1 VSPASSIRN
10 ILYYAPIYMRSLKIQ
25 IGYPVYRRRR
35 IYIYTGDRNWC
46 GGGRVVESID
56 LWSRRLK
63 NHYML
68 IYIIML
74 CVSADIVRTSSMYY
88 ILLGRRPQSELEAI
102 SARRIPRFWY
112 ILLCLIPSYSVEP
125 VVVYG
130 VQIFRIFIP
139 VSC

>member
-1 VSPASSIRN
+1 MQYI
-10 ILYYAPIYMRSLKIQ
+10 ILCTYIHVFVKNSNRVPGLQKTSY
-25 IGYPVYRRRR
+25 
-35 IYIYTGDRNWC
+35 IYIYIGHRSWC

-56 LWSRRLK
+56 LWSRGLK

-74 CVSADIVRTSSMYY
+74 CVSADIVSTSSMYY